1 MEELPLGS
9 TALLSALSTIVVA
22 LAVIVFFGSAVMLF
36 FFKRVD
42 AKLFGNGKIDGT
54 GYVVPAHR
62 YRRTTPYEFPLANAN
77 FYESCRLEL
86 ERERFRHL
94 GDFEDI
100 DTNRTILTIRGCE
113 RIMLSAD
120 RSTVASIAHFRYR
133 FLPRVLAGLGGAGV
147 EYYISFSREAM
158 DGRFFIL
165 IASKLRKF
173 MPTPPPEVV
182 MTFVPE
188 STDASAGHEV
198 FRAVY
203 ASFLDD
209 NPDFVPLLFA
219 DAAEVLASS
228 QRLTEMLKRTQFK
241 IDRMTKEALIARG
254 ASPEEAD
261 EALAQYRADT
271 IERARRSPV

>member
-1 MEELPLGS
+1 MEELPLAL
-9 TALLSALSTIVVA
+9 TAVLSALSTIVVA
-22 LAVIVFFGSAVMLF
+22 LAVIVFLGSAVLLF
-36 FFKRVD
+36 FFKRVE

-62 YRRTTPYEFPLANAN
+62 YRRATPYEFPLVSAN

-94 GDFEDI
+94 GDFEDVDI
-100 DTNRTILTIRGCE
+100 NRTIMTIRCCM
-113 RIMLSAD
+113 RIMLSDD
-120 RSTVASIAHFRYR
+120 RSTAAFVAHFRYR
-133 FLPRVLAGLGGAGV
+133 FLPRVLAGLGGAAI
-147 EYYISFSREAM
+147 EHYIAFSREAM

-182 MTFVPE
+182 LTLVPE
-188 STDASAGHEV
+188 STDASAVYEV
-198 FRAVY
+198 FRAIY

-219 DAAEVLASS
+219 DAAEVLASD
-228 QRLTEMLKRTQFK
+228 QRLAEMLKRTQFK

-271 IERARRSPV
+271 IERAGRSLT